1 MSKKTDYIQCN
12 EAFVK
17 TFGEGEEIIEMPC
30 GVRARRIASG
40 EGDRH
45 PNIRSVV
52 SVHYT
57 GRLINGRVFDD
68 TRRTGIP
75 AAFRLKDVITGWQIA
90 LPRMVPGDRWEICIP
105 AAAGYGACKAGD
117 IPANSMLIFDVELL
131 SIA

>member
-1 MSKKTDYIQCN
+1 MENPFMSKKTDYIQCN

-75 AAFRLKDVITGWQIA
+75 AAFRLKDRA
-90 LPRMVPGDRWEICIP
+90 D
-105 AAAGYGACKAGD
+105 AS
-117 IPANSMLIFDVELL
+117 N
-131 SIA
+131 

>member
-90 LPRMVPGDRWEICIP
+90 LPRMVPGDRWEFSSLLPLAMARAKREIFLP
-105 AAAGYGACKAGD
+105 T
-117 IPANSMLIFDVELL
+117 PRSSSMW
-131 SIA
+131 SC

>member
-1 MSKKTDYIQCN
+1 MSKKTDYIQRN
-12 EAFVK
+12 EAFVE

-57 GRLINGRVFDD
+57 GRLITGRVFDD

-75 AAFRLKDVITGWQIA
+75 APSVSRTSSPAGRLPCHAWFPATDGKFA
-90 LPRMVPGDRWEICIP
+90 SLPPLAMARAKRETFLPTLRSS
-105 AAAGYGACKAGD
+105 
-117 IPANSMLIFDVELL
+117 SMW
-131 SIA
+131 SC